1 MAANNG
7 GGRQGNNQMN
17 EHVEF
22 SVSTAHCSMMCAYP
36 TCVLCADRFFSFAAS
51 AMYDDHTYVAGNG
64 KARLVCTVDT
74 AVISILPSSLSLQ
87 VSLFAHLLY

>member
-22 SVSTAHCSMMCAYP
+22 SVSRLYSKKRVSLIHERTWEQG
-36 TCVLCADRFFSFAAS
+36 LCFGTLEQLLEAS
-51 AMYDDHTYVAGNG
+51 ASWKAYCGLRSETAGTSFSPWRRRRRYCVA
-64 KARLVCTVDT
+64 
-74 AVISILPSSLSLQ
+74 
-87 VSLFAHLLY
+87 